1 VASKNI
7 GYVRI
12 KPLKEPNNPLGG
24 RVYFVERD
32 RVEELIN
39 CLERKAVLVEAL

>member
-1 VASKNI
+1 
-7 GYVRI
+7 VRI

-32 RVEELIN
+32 RVKEIIN
-39 CLERKAVLVEAL
+39 CLEKRTVLVEAL